1 MELAR
6 IKRPINRS
14 AIARQNPCG
23 STPPTVNP
31 VSVVGGGATVG
42 SGGTGAGISSSPGN
56 QSGQF
61 SNTRFFFNN
70 YSPYYW
76 NYYTPWWWN
85 YGYWGG
91 YPGAWGWP
99 MGYGFGST
107 PYWPEWPTQQYWPGP
122 YAYNYGYRRYPV
134 VAVA

>member
-23 STPPTVNP
+23 AMSPAMQNP

-42 SGGTGAGISSSPGN
+42 SGGTGAGISSSP
-56 QSGQF
+56 
-61 SNTRFFFNN
+61 SNVSSQRFFFNN

-76 NYYTPWWWN
+76 GYSPWWN
-85 YGYWGG
+85 YYGWWGG

-99 MGYGFGST
+99 MGYGFSS
-107 PYWPEWPTQQYWPGP
+107 PWYWPEWPTQYWPGP
-122 YAYNYGYRRYPV
+122 YAYQPRYPV
-134 VAVA
+134 VAIA